1 MGFALGTI
9 QVDTVCWSGR
19 GRVAMKMA
27 VRKARRAGLLGA
39 LALVG
44 PVAAE
49 TTLAAEDFGQRLQAT
64 ENEAKIEG
72 GGER

>member
-1 MGFALGTI
+1 
-9 QVDTVCWSGR
+9 
-19 GRVAMKMA
+19 MKMA
-27 VRKARRAGLLGA
+27 VRNARRAGRGLLGA
-39 LALVG
+39 LALAG

-72 GGER
+72 GGGGGGGR